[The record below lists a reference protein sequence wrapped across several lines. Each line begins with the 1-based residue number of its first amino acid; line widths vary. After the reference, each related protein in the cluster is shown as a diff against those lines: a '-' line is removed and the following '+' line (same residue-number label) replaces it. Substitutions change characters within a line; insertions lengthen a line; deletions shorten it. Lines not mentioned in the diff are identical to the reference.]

1 MLKIAVPLDGSRL
14 AEQAIQQAVAVA
26 KAYPAEIVLLR
37 VLSDADTE
45 GDRRSLLDSVDW
57 QLRRRQAEAYLEDLT
72 KRLRT
77 IGLKVRSFVEEGK
90 AAETI
95 CRFTTREKIDLVVL
109 TRFGK
114 GGVSEFSRGSTA
126 HKVVDNCPVCVLLT
140 GPAGGPKEVEE
151 ELRYRH
157 ILVPIDGSLSSEWAL
172 GMGVMIARA
181 HDAELDIVQIVQDPE
196 LPARI
201 VHTRDLSEIMEKMQ
215 QCLRLEAIRRVQEL
229 QAQLPPGTKLHS
241 SVITAR
247 DVSAALHR
255 AAEAFDVDLI
265 VMSAHGCGGEDG
277 WRYGSVC
284 ESLLAH
290 TTRPVL
296 VLQQG
301 QAELTQTF
309 KSIHLAEPQ
318 ADVG

>member
-1 MLKIAVPLDGSRL
+1 MLKIVVPLDGSRL
-14 AEQAIQQAVAVA
+14 AEQAAQQAAAIA
-26 KAYPAEIVLLR
+26 KAYPAEITLLR
-37 VLSDADTE
+37 VLSDSGPDQ
-45 GDRRSLLDSVDW
+45 RSPFDCVDW
-57 QLRRRQAEAYLEDLT
+57 QLKQRQAEAYLDHMAQQLQAT
-72 KRLRT
+72 
-77 IGLKVRSFVEEGK
+77 GLNVRWVLQDGK

-95 CRFTTREKIDLVVL
+95 CRFCVSENINLVVL

-114 GGVSEFSRGSTA
+114 GGVTEFSRGSTA
-126 HKVVDNCPVCVLLT
+126 QKVVDNCPACVLLT
-140 GPAGGPKEVEE
+140 APSR
-151 ELRYRH
+151 ELKSIDSELSYKH
-157 ILVPIDGSLSSEWAL
+157 ILVPIDASLSSEWAL

-181 HDAELDIVQIVQDPE
+181 HDAELDVVQIVQDPE

-201 VHTRDLSEIMEKMQ
+201 VHTRDLRDVTARMQ

-229 QAQLPPGTKLHS
+229 EAQVPPGTKLHT

-247 DVSAALHR
+247 DVASAVYR

-265 VMSAHGCGGEDG
+265 VMSAHGRGGEDG

-290 TTRPVL
+290 STRPVL
-296 VLQQG
+296 VLQHG
-301 QAELTQTF
+301 QAELTETF